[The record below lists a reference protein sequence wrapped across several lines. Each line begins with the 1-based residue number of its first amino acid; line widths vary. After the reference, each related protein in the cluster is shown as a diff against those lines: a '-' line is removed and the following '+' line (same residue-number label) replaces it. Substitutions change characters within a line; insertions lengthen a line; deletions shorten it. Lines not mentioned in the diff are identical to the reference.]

1 MVAWKEKMMAGTSIA
16 AAVLAVVALLAE
28 GAVGA
33 AAAPSGA
40 SSATQLGERK
50 AFGQG
55 YAQSWVRRDADGN
68 VIAFGLSFDEAALG
82 NLGEKPVEVVL
93 ALPAGANLPFRTAV
107 VDWNPQGHPPAH
119 VYDVPHFDFHF
130 YTIDETTRMAIGPSG
145 PAATATPAPDI
156 VPTGFITDGGTVP
169 MMGKHYLAASLPEFH
184 GGTFTATPI
193 YGYYDSHLVF
203 VESMVTITSLREK
216 RTFGGSLA
224 QPARFEKPGAYPA
237 QWSIGYDATAHRY
250 EVAFGACAPRT

>member
-1 MVAWKEKMMAGTSIA
+1 MMAGKPIA
-16 AAVLAVVALLAE
+16 AAVLAVGVLLM
-28 GAVGA
+28 VGA
-33 AAAPSGA
+33 AGAAAPQPGA

-50 AFGQG
+50 PLGDG
-55 YAQSWVRRDADGN
+55 YAQSWVRRDANGS
-68 VIAFGLSFDEAALG
+68 VIAFGLSFDEAALN
-82 NLGEKPVEVVL
+82 NLGLKPAEVVL
-93 ALPAGANLPFRTAV
+93 ALPAGANLPFKTAI

-130 YTIDETTRMAIGPSG
+130 YTIDETTRMAIGPNG

-156 VPTGFITDGGTVP
+156 VPAGFITDGGTVP

-203 VESMVTITSLREK
+203 VESMVTVTSLRAK
-216 RTFGGSLA
+216 RTLGGSLA
-224 QPARFEKPGAYPA
+224 QPARFEKPGTYPA
-237 QWSIGYDATAHRY
+237 QWSIGYDAAAHRY
-250 EVAFGACAPRT
+250 EVAFGALAPHT